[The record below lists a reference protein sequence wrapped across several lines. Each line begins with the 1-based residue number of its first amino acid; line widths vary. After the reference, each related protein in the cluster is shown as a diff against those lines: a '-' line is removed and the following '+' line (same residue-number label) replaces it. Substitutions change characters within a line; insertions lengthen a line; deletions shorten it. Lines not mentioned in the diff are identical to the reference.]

1 MHLDILM
8 KIKENPIEL
17 RFLREH
23 SYWYKYLN
31 RDSKYYKEFIAEMKK
46 TYKLTPTDKIN
57 KIINDIDAF
66 KNLLDVLK

>member
-17 RFLREH
+17 KFLREH

-31 RDSKYYKEFIAEMKK
+31 RDSKYYKEFIDDMKK

>member
-8 KIKENPIEL
+8 KIKENPTEL

-31 RDSKYYKEFIAEMKK
+31 RDSKYYKEFIDDMKK
-46 TYKLTPTDKIN
+46 IYKLTTTDKIN
-57 KIINDIDAF
+57 KVLTDINTL

>member
-17 RFLREH
+17 KFLREH

-31 RDSKYYKEFIAEMKK
+31 RDSKYYKEFVDDMKK
-46 TYKLTPTDKIN
+46 TYKLTSTDKIN

>member
-1 MHLDILM
+1 MQLDILM
-8 KIKENPIEL
+8 KIKENPTEL

-31 RDSKYYKEFIAEMKK
+31 RDSKYYKDFISDMKK
-46 TYKLTPTDKIN
+46 TYKLTTTDKISTD
-57 KIINDIDAF
+57 INTL

>member
-8 KIKENPIEL
+8 KIKENPTEL

-31 RDSKYYKEFIAEMKK
+31 RDSSYYKEFINDMKK
-46 TYKLTPTDKIN
+46 TYKLTATDKIN
-57 KIINDIDAF
+57 KIIDDINTF
-66 KNLLDVLK
+66 NNLLDVLK

>member
-17 RFLREH
+17 KFLREH

-31 RDSKYYKEFIAEMKK
+31 RDSKYYKEFVDDMKK